1 MDDGY
6 EDSSVTAPLSCTF
19 QVNPSLSNRA
29 MLQSS
34 QRVDKSAVHT
44 IALLQFSTRLQAK
57 SKGLYHSYTQS
68 NWCGN
73 PTQSRYNAA
82 PT

>member
-1 MDDGY
+1 
-6 EDSSVTAPLSCTF
+6 
-19 QVNPSLSNRA
+19 